1 VARTADAN
9 TRRNAWHQRARLHF
23 IVCLFAYST
32 ALYSTVATAGCR
44 RAASLSNLTW
54 LLPAL
59 PPGAAA
65 AAHTSKT
72 PRSTAQAEAGFPFVF
87 PFTIPCN
94 QFYNVAPWAPPASIP
109 TPTPGLLAIV
119 NSTPVFADVVL
130 CCGGTISF
138 QWTVSSQN
146 LLINFNAILVHQL

>member
-1 VARTADAN
+1 MVQTRFSLALACTRASVIVASD
-9 TRRNAWHQRARLHF
+9 
-23 IVCLFAYST
+23 
-32 ALYSTVATAGCR
+32 
-44 RAASLSNLTW
+44 
-54 LLPAL
+54 
-59 PPGAAA
+59 
-65 AAHTSKT
+65 AHTEPKVLSD
-72 PRSTAQAEAGFPFVF
+72 AQAEAGVLPFVF

-138 QWTVSSQN
+138 QWTVGALMFAQGERTKSAVPILRLCIT
-146 LLINFNAILVHQL
+146 LLRSTVTARLLLYPPATLGAHWLPLANN